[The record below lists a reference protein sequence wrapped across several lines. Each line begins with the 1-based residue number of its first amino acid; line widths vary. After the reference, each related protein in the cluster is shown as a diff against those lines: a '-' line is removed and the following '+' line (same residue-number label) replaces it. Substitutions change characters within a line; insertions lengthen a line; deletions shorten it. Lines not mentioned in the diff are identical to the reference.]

1 MAHIPLGH
9 RKPVSAIPAWLR
21 PKLDK
26 RQIED
31 LGLVHI
37 VNLDAIQSGK
47 ADEQILWDMVTTVL
61 AWSKVAEIRNLGH
74 EQIIPQLTLAA
85 DVVARFKE
93 CGRIEFKD
101 AAQYDLAK
109 YGVEVM
115 DAMAAMVDA
124 HTAEVAVVWANQE
137 IQTWIACT
145 KRPVAETE
153 AAT

>member
-1 MAHIPLGH
+1 MARIPSNR

-21 PKLDK
+21 PKLGK
-26 RQIED
+26 SQIEG

-61 AWSKVAEIRNLGH
+61 AWSKVAEIRNVGH
-74 EQIIPQLTLAA
+74 EHIIPQLTLAA
-85 DVVARFKE
+85 DVVTRFKE

-137 IQTWIACT
+137 IQSWIACT
-145 KRPVAETE
+145 KRPAAETE